1 MPCATFGGSRAAALI
16 WIMPFWHP
24 LRMTFVAAAS
34 TLCRTNVQRPVLGHR
49 RRARCPCVSRNTSPC
64 SMWSLTSPRADRIS
78 GPQKSCSFARK
89 DFFNSIWQQRT
100 HTCSNRRRGRQ
111 RRRPKHSPQTGRS
124 RLSEAETQSDR
135 GIDVAVL
142 EEAEAQ
148 PAMHLV
154 EHHAKIEIPLWRKSP
169 IHCGRNRIVRPSA
182 LRVRAVGAESGPSS
196 GGAERGILDVMVI
209 GADHIQFI
217 RDGVFRTGPHD
228 LQDPVTKAVHSEGR
242 IVDIRVVERCTALTK
257 KASRDIGKSGLRIAG
272 RQKSKMFVTGVYLQ
286 RSIRV
291 FGDKHHGFIV
301 GDRRRERLW
310 QERGYR
316 HPKGVIASR
325 RKCDRHGISET
336 AVDCVDREHTFAP
349 R

>member
-1 MPCATFGGSRAAALI
+1 MYNALSSVIGGGRGA
-16 WIMPFWHP
+16 H
-24 LRMTFVAAAS
+24 AS
-34 TLCRTNVQRPVLGHR
+34 AGTPRPARRGPSR
-49 RRARCPCVSRNTSPC
+49 RRVRTASAVLKNLVRQPEKTFSTVAGN
-64 SMWSLTSPRADRIS
+64 S
-78 GPQKSCSFARK
+78 GLILAP
-89 DFFNSIWQQRT
+89 IG
-100 HTCSNRRRGRQ
+100 RGRQ

-124 RLSEAETQSDR
+124 RLSEAETQPDR

-142 EEAEAQ
+142 EKAEAQ

-169 IHCGRNRIVRPSA
+169 IHRGRNRIVRPGA
-182 LRVRAVGAESGPSS
+182 LRVRAVGAEGAPSS
-196 GGAERGILDVMVI
+196 GGAEKGILDVMVI
-209 GADHIQFI
+209 CADHIQVI

-228 LQDPVTKAVHSEGR
+228 LQDPVTKAVHTEGG
-242 IVDIRVVERCTALTK
+242 IVDIRVVERCTTQTK

-272 RQKSKMFVTGVYLQ
+272 RHKSKMFVTGVYLQ

-325 RKCDRHGISET
+325 RKCARHGISET
-336 AVDCVDREHTFAP
+336 AVDCVDRELTFAP